1 MTHVRLVICFVF
13 FVASCLFFI
22 CSGAWGQENRAAQ
35 PKLDRLEQ
43 LTKLP
48 AGEWRVHEGDV
59 LGAEDENFDDSSWHS
74 VSPEFHWTSGSAW
87 FRRTIEVP
95 TSLNGYDLTGATI
108 YFEFQVWGSDY
119 PLTIYA
125 NGSRAAMGEDL
136 EPILLFR
143 SAQPKQK
150 ITIAVKAPSPPGS
163 ESTFHQADVMVRAAG
178 TRPDPSLIRAEILAD
193 QAMLR
198 TIAEDQAANLRRID
212 SAIAAINTDAL
223 DRGDQAAFDA
233 SLRNAQAELEPLRSA
248 LGKYTIHATGNAHID
263 MAWLWPWTE
272 TVEVVRNT
280 YGTSLQLMDEYPEY
294 TFTQSTAQASE
305 WLEEKYPQLFER
317 IKKRVQEGR
326 WELVGGMWVEPDLN
340 MPDGESLVR
349 QLLVGK
355 GYFKEKFGKDIRIGC
370 NPDSFGYNWQLP
382 QIYKKSGVD
391 FFVTQK
397 MEWNDTNK
405 PTKKLFWWQSP
416 DGSRVLTYFPHD
428 YVNQIDPVRMTDDF
442 ADARKKVPGLDEM
455 MHLYGIGDHGGGPT
469 RWMLDNARKWE
480 SPSVVYPHFAL
491 GTAQQFLDDME
502 KKAPSLNL
510 PTWNSELYFE
520 FHRGVF
526 TSQAETKKRNR
537 QSEQLL
543 LNAEKFSSL
552 AFLAGDAYPSAA
564 LLHDWKKVLFNQ
576 FHDIAAGSGIAVVY
590 KDAARDYEE
599 VRNSGNAMLHRALG
613 TLATYADT
621 SGSGAALIVFNPLGW
636 ERNDVVETDVQMPG
650 PARVKFVRVSDA
662 TGHVVP
668 VEILANKPETN
679 VFTIRFLA
687 TNVPSLGYKVFHVG
701 TATVAPLNP
710 RLIANAGQLEN
721 EFLRVKIDSHSGCI
735 TSLVDKISKREAIAP
750 GGCGNLL
757 QAFHDLPKEYD
768 AWNIDADFE
777 NQKWDLTKAEEVR
790 LTKHDPLEAVV
801 RVAHKFQSSTF
812 VQDIVVTAGV
822 PYVSVRTK
830 ADWHEKHILIKAAFP
845 LNVHNDVATYEIPYG
860 SIERPTTRRNAI
872 EKAQFEVP
880 ALRWADLSDSKQGFS
895 LLNDCKYGYDGKDN
909 VLRISLLRSPAS
921 PDPNADEGKHE
932 FTYALYP
939 HAGDWKQAQTVRRGY
954 ELNYKL
960 MAMQVENHS
969 GVLGTEHSYLKIEPA
984 NVILTAWKKAEGEDS
999 LILRFYEWAGTAS
1012 DVKLQ
1017 LPAGVNSATET
1028 NLMEQ
1033 PSGNLPVENDMV
1045 RIQVKAYEIKTV
1057 KVHFAQAGN
1066 AKANTD

>member
-1 MTHVRLVICFVF
+1 MTSSAKWLVLALASWWFVCSAAAEDSALRSTN
-13 FVASCLFFI
+13 ASDPAI
-22 CSGAWGQENRAAQ
+22 AAVTS
-35 PKLDRLEQ
+35 Q
-43 LTKLP
+43 LKALAALP
-48 AGEWRVHEGDV
+48 AEEWRFHEGD
-59 LGAEDENFDDSSWHS
+59 LPHGEATDLDDGQWSIVRRGSQAPEVS
-74 VSPEFHWTSGSAW
+74 VWY
-87 FRRTIEVP
+87 RRWIEVGA
-95 TSLNGYDLTGATI
+95 TLDGYDLSGSRIWFHFSASGNGPIPEII
-108 YFEFQVWGSDY
+108 YF
-119 PLTIYA
+119 
-125 NGSRAAMGEDL
+125 NGRRVAMGEDL
-136 EPILLFR
+136 EPILLLDPVR
-143 SAQPKQK
+143 PGDRVLV
-150 ITIAVKAPSPPGS
+150 AVKLLQTVDKKQFDG
-163 ESTFHQADVMVRAAG
+163 
-178 TRPDPSLIRAEILAD
+178 
-193 QAMLR
+193 
-198 TIAEDQAANLRRID
+198 ANLRVDFASTRPSPGDLLDEIESAWVFAGSD
-212 SAIAAINTDAL
+212 SGSPNVREAVEKAARAVDLDAL
-223 DRGDQAAFDA
+223 HHAQQQTFDA
-233 SLRNAQAELEPLRSA
+233 SLAKAHA
-248 LGKYTIHATGNAHID
+248 LLLQSKPTLPDASVILSGNAHID
-263 MAWLWPWTE
+263 AAWLWPWTE
-272 TVEVVRNT
+272 TVDVVRRT
-280 YGTSLQLMDEYPEY
+280 FGTALQLMSEYPHY
-294 TFTQSTAQASE
+294 TFTQSAAAYNE
-305 WLEEKYPQLFER
+305 WMCEKYPSLHQQIVER
-317 IKKRVQEGR
+317 VHENR
-326 WELVGGMWVEPDLN
+326 WEMVGGMWVEPDLN
-340 MPDGESLVR
+340 LPDGESLVR

-355 GYFKEKFGKDIRIGC
+355 RYFREKFGVDVRIGW

-391 FFVTQK
+391 YFVTQK

-428 YVNQIDPVRMTDDF
+428 YVNQIDPLRMADDF

-491 GTAQQFLDDME
+491 GTAQQFFDDME

-510 PTWNSELYFE
+510 PTWNRELYFE

-537 QSEQLL
+537 QSEELL

-636 ERNDVVETDVQMPG
+636 ERNDVVETEVQMPG

-668 VEILANKPETN
+668 VEILANKPDTN

-687 TNVPSLGYKVFHVG
+687 TTVPSLGYKVFHVG

-790 LTKHDPLEAVV
+790 LTKHGPLEAVV

-812 VQDIVVTAGV
+812 VQDIFVTAGV

-830 ADWHEKHILIKAAFP
+830 ADWHEQHILIKAAFP

-860 SIERPTTRRNAI
+860 SIERPTTR
-872 EKAQFEVP
+872 
-880 ALRWADLSDSKQGFS
+880 S
-895 LLNDCKYGYDGKDN
+895 
-909 VLRISLLRSPAS
+909 
-921 PDPNADEGKHE
+921 
-932 FTYALYP
+932 
-939 HAGDWKQAQTVRRGY
+939 
-954 ELNYKL
+954 
-960 MAMQVENHS
+960 
-969 GVLGTEHSYLKIEPA
+969 
-984 NVILTAWKKAEGEDS
+984 
-999 LILRFYEWAGTAS
+999 
-1012 DVKLQ
+1012 
-1017 LPAGVNSATET
+1017 NS
-1028 NLMEQ
+1028 
-1033 PSGNLPVENDMV
+1033 
-1045 RIQVKAYEIKTV
+1045 
-1057 KVHFAQAGN
+1057 
-1066 AKANTD
+1066 